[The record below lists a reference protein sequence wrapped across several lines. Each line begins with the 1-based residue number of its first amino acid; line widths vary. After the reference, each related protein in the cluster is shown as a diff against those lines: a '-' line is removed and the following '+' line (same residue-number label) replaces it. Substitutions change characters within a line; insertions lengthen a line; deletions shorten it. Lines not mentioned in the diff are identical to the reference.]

1 MNAMRPDQIIEEMD
15 RQRRKDLR
23 DYIFV
28 VIMLVVMPAVFIG
41 MILFDILS

>member
-23 DYIFV
+23 DEIFA
-28 VIMLVVMPAVFIG
+28 VIMLVIAPIVFIV
-41 MILFDILS
+41 MIITSILG

>member
-23 DYIFV
+23 DEIFV
-28 VIMLVVMPAVFIG
+28 VIMLVIAPIVFIV
-41 MILFDILS
+41 MIIASILG